1 MKLKINKQN
10 NDYPKNITNR
20 QNLKNN
26 DVLLTNIDN
35 EENNS
40 EVNDIIDIKELFS
53 DYNGNFFDVKPFLFE
68 SKGNEKW

>member
-53 DYNGNFFDVKPFLFE
+53 DYNGNFLM
-68 SKGNEKW
+68 